1 MVSRRQWRKGRAA
14 AAAIALPWAVVDPYE
29 HRIMRKF
36 GYWLGVGLLVV
47 GGAVAVAEL
56 LTMLQGAASTLSI
69 GAIWFRIHANSLVGF
84 QALIEQ
90 QLTPLLWPPIQWLLT
105 LPAWLV
111 LVPPGLLLVLLGRD
125 RGHS

>member
-1 MVSRRQWRKGRAA
+1 
-14 AAAIALPWAVVDPYE
+14 LPWAIVDPYE

-36 GYWLGVGLLVV
+36 GYWLGVGLLVA

-69 GAIWFRIHANSLVGF
+69 GAIWFRIHGNSLVGF

-90 QLTPLLWPPIQWLLT
+90 RLTPLLWPPIQWLLT

-125 RGHS
+125 RGRS